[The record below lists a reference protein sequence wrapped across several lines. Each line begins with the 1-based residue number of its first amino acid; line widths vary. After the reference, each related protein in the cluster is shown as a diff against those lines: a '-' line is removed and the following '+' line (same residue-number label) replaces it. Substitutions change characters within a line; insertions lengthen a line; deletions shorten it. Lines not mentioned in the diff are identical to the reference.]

1 MRILR
6 PVVMAMFVATCPL
19 IVPVTPSFGQT
30 CACPS
35 SGAGSASGPAYL
47 IQADEPP
54 PPLPDYDQPPIPAP
68 GYYWTPGYWAWNNDD
83 YYWVPGAWV
92 EPPQPGL
99 LWTPGYWA
107 FVGGVYAFR
116 PGYWGHEVGYYGG
129 VDYGYG
135 YGGSGYQGGRWDNDR
150 LFYNTAVNNIGA
162 AHIANVYKQ
171 PIVRNATANRASF
184 NGGPGGVV
192 AAPTAAQSVVDKA
205 QHVPP
210 TAAQRHQARLAS
222 VERAQFVSANR
233 GKPAVAATERPG
245 EFKGKGAVP
254 AKAAGKAAE
263 ATPTAPAPGGNAL
276 PGTREKPPIGVKP
289 AEPGA
294 PATAPRIGER
304 PPPAEKPVTPEAAPS
319 AAKREGKLPAAAER
333 TPATEKLP
341 AERPPVAAPKPP
353 TAAAKPPAAAE
364 RTPATEK
371 LPAERPPVAAPKPPT
386 AAAKPPA
393 AAERTP
399 ERAPATERPP
409 VAPTARPPAAEKP
422 ARPEPNAA
430 AQRMIERPPAP
441 AAAPKPAQPQRRPP
455 SECGRPGLPPC
466 PK

>member
-1 MRILR
+1 MYFLLLSLRSVKRKGILTMRTL
-6 PVVMAMFVATCPL
+6 PPAVMAIFVAACPL
-19 IVPVTPSFGQT
+19 TVLITPSFGQT

-35 SGAGSASGPAYL
+35 SGAGPESGSAYL
-47 IQADEPP
+47 IQADQPP
-54 PPLPDYDQPPIPAP
+54 PPLPEYEQPPIPAP

-83 YYWVPGAWV
+83 YYWVPGGWV

-107 FVGGVYAFR
+107 FVGGLYAFR
-116 PGYWGHEVGYYGG
+116 PGYWGHEVGFYGG

-135 YGGSGYQGGRWDNDR
+135 YGGSGYQGGRWDNGR
-150 LFYNTAVNNIGA
+150 FFYNTSVNNIGA

-171 PIVRNATANRASF
+171 PIVRNATVTRASF

-210 TAAQRHQARLAS
+210 TAAQRKQARLAS
-222 VERAQFVSANR
+222 VEKTQFVSANQ

-254 AKAAGKAAE
+254 AKAAGKAAL
-263 ATPTAPAPGGNAL
+263 ATPAQTPAPAQAPVPAGNAL
-276 PGTREKPPIGVKP
+276 PQGNPP
-289 AEPGA
+289 A
-294 PATAPRIGER
+294 
-304 PPPAEKPVTPEAAPS
+304 AEKPIRPGAAPAAPN
-319 AAKREGKLPAAAER
+319 AAKREE
-333 TPATEKLP
+333 
-341 AERPPVAAPKPP
+341 KPP
-353 TAAAKPPAAAE
+353 TAEKPPAAAVRPPAAAE
-364 RTPATEK
+364 RTPATE
-371 LPAERPPVAAPKPPT
+371 R
-386 AAAKPPA
+386 PPA
-393 AAERTP
+393 AL
-399 ERAPATERPP
+399 RPP

-441 AAAPKPAQPQRRPP
+441 AVAPKPAQPERRPAG
-455 SECGRPGLPPC
+455 ECGRPGQAPC